1 MTPIAHFEAL
11 WARCS
16 LLSGLHA
23 YLAANAAAVMHPEE
37 LLRAE
42 WVARVAALDLYVHE
56 LVAQR
61 ILEIFEGTRAA
72 TPNYSAI
79 RIANGTLDRIRSAA
93 TAGDASRAF
102 DLEIRT
108 QLSIVTYQD
117 PERIADGIRLVSSV
131 ELWNAI
137 ALHLGATQASKAAA
151 AKSLKTQLSLIVK
164 RRNKIA
170 HEGDLEPTA
179 PRVPAAMLQA
189 DVVVVAQFIERVVRA
204 IEAVAT

>member
-23 YLAANAAAVMHPEE
+23 YLAANAAAVMQPEE

-42 WVARVAALDLYVHE
+42 WVARVAALDLYIHE

-61 ILEIFEGTRAA
+61 LLEIFEGTRPP
-72 TPNYSAI
+72 TTNYVAL
-79 RIANGTLDRIRSAA
+79 RISNGTIDRIRTS
-93 TAGDASRAF
+93 TTSGDAARAF
-102 DLEIRT
+102 DLDIRT
-108 QLSIVTYQD
+108 QLSTVTYQD
-117 PERIADGIRLVSSV
+117 PEKIADGIRLFSTV
-131 ELWNAI
+131 ELWNSV
-137 ALHLGATQASKAAA
+137 ALQLGASQATKTSY

-170 HEGDLEPTA
+170 HEGDLEPVA
-179 PRVPAAMLQA
+179 PRVPTAMNRA
-189 DVVVVAQFIERVVRA
+189 DVLVVSQFIEQIVRA
-204 IEAVAT
+204 IDVVAI